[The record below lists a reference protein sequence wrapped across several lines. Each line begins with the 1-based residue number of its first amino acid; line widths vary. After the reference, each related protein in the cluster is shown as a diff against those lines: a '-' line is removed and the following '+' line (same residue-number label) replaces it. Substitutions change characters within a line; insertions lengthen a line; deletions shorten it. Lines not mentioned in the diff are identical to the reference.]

1 MVSNIFCSLINS
13 EAIVTKLLAMTWY
26 NPLFA
31 FAAIICLWFI
41 PGIIVRKIVEKR
53 IIKAK
58 AKKQEK
64 ALERLYPKKINPQG
78 DSKLDA

>member
-1 MVSNIFCSLINS
+1 MVSNILCSLINS
-13 EAIVTKLLAMTWY
+13 EAIVTQLLAMTWY

-41 PGIIVRKIVEKR
+41 PGIIVRKVVEKR

-64 ALERLYPKKINPQG
+64 ALEKLYPKKIKKQDNP
-78 DSKLDA
+78 K

>member
-1 MVSNIFCSLINS
+1 MIAKTLSSLINS
-13 EAIVTKLLAMTWY
+13 EAIITQLLAMTWY

-41 PGIIVRKIVEKR
+41 PGIIVRKVVERK

-58 AKKQEK
+58 EK
-64 ALERLYPKKINPQG
+64 
-78 DSKLDA
+78 